1 MGEQRVLWVSVDRQE
16 LWLTGECGEVL
27 KRYPVSTSRFGLGF
41 EEGSFCTPTGK
52 FIISEKIGEGQPPGV
67 VFRGREPAG
76 SWQPGDPGEDLVL
89 SRILWLHGVEPANAN
104 TKSRYIYIHGTH
116 DEEGIGKPA
125 SHGCIRMRSA
135 DVIDLYD
142 RVEVGDPV
150 CIGAEPCLRR

>member
-1 MGEQRVLWVSVDRQE
+1 MIEERVLAVSVDRQE
-16 LWLTGECGEVL
+16 LCLTDGSGTVL

-41 EEGSFCTPTGK
+41 EEGSFCTPTGN

-76 SWQPGDPGEDLVL
+76 FWRPGDPGEDLVL

-104 TKSRYIYIHGTH
+104 TKSRCIYIHGTQ

-125 SHGCIRMRSA
+125 SHGCVRMRSA

-142 RVEVGDPV
+142 RVEVGDRV
-150 CIGAEPCLRR
+150 CIGVERALFA